1 MAMLTVL
8 VAVGAAP
15 WESDFVA
22 SLEHQRGTQV
32 VRRCVDIADLLA
44 AASSGRAQAAL
55 VSTALA
61 GVDAD
66 VVSRLVDR
74 GLEVIGVVTGGSSSQ
89 AARLR
94 GLNITVLVDAESP
107 EAIPTALTTAAAGH
121 GQHRGDL
128 ADQPDGDNP
137 AGSASTQR
145 GDTIAVWGPGGGAGR
160 STVALGLA
168 TELSGAGAP
177 TLLIDADVYGGSVAA
192 MLAMLDESSGV
203 LAAARSANT
212 GSLDVA
218 TLVQQAR
225 QVAPAL
231 RVLTGLPRADRWPQ
245 LRPSALSVLLT
256 LAGTLAAF
264 TVVDL
269 GFSLEQDEAL
279 SFDTA
284 APRRNGATLL
294 VIEEADRVLAVGSAD
309 PIGLGRLTRGVVDLR
324 EAVPGVDVEIIVNRM
339 RPSLGWSQEEV
350 QETVARFTGVD
361 TIRFLPEDRSACD
374 RALVEG
380 RTLAEVAPDSALR
393 SELGRLAADLLGVS
407 PPDRRKGR
415 LRRVLTGSPA

>member
-1 MAMLTVL
+1 MLTVL

-22 SLEHQRGTQV
+22 ALEHQRGMRV
-32 VRRCVDIADLLA
+32 VRRCVDIADLLS
-44 AASSGRAQAAL
+44 AASAGRAQAAL

-61 GVDAD
+61 GLDAD
-66 VVSRLVDR
+66 AVARLGHQGV
-74 GLEVIGVVTGGSSSQ
+74 EAIGVVTGGSSSQ
-89 AARLR
+89 TARLR
-94 GLNITVLVDAESP
+94 GLNISVLVDAEAP
-107 EAIPTALTTAAAGH
+107 EAIGPALTEATASR
-121 GQHRGDL
+121 GQHRAATAPADHQHGDHEV
-128 ADQPDGDNP
+128 PDPP
-137 AGSASTQR
+137 AQR
-145 GDTIAVWGPGGGAGR
+145 GSTIAVWGPGDGAGR

-168 TELSGAGAP
+168 TELSEAGAA

-192 MLAMLDESSGV
+192 MLAMLDESSGI

-218 TLVQQAR
+218 TLVRYAR
-225 QVAPAL
+225 QVAPTL

-245 LRPSALSVLLT
+245 LRPSALSVLL
-256 LAGTLAAF
+256 ARARALAAF
-264 TVVDL
+264 TVVDV
-269 GFSLEQDEAL
+269 GFSLEQDEEL

-309 PIGLGRLTRGVVDLR
+309 PIGLSRLTRGVVDLR
-324 EAVPGVDVEIIVNRM
+324 EAVPGVDVEVVVNRM
-339 RPSLGWSQEEV
+339 RPSLGWSREEV
-350 QETVARFTGVD
+350 RETVARFTGVD

-380 RTLAEVAPDSALR
+380 RTLAEVAPDSELRSALR
-393 SELGRLAADLLGVS
+393 QLAADLSGAS
-407 PPDRRKGR
+407 AADRRRGR
-415 LRRVLTGSPA
+415 LRRMLTGSPA

>member
-1 MAMLTVL
+1 MLTVL
-8 VAVGAAP
+8 VAVGAAS

-22 SLEHQRGTQV
+22 SLQHQRGMRV

-55 VSTALA
+55 VSTALVGLDA
-61 GVDAD
+61 DAVSRLADRGVDA
-66 VVSRLVDR
+66 
-74 GLEVIGVVTGGSSSQ
+74 IGVVTGGSSSQ
-89 AARLR
+89 AARLK
-94 GLNITVLVDAESP
+94 GLNISVLVDAEAP
-107 EAIPTALTTAAAGH
+107 EAIATALTEAEAGRAQHRADLPGHPDEDDMAAG
-121 GQHRGDL
+121 
-128 ADQPDGDNP
+128 AP
-137 AGSASTQR
+137 TQR
-145 GDTIAVWGPGGGAGR
+145 GSTIAVWGPSGGPGR

-168 TELSGAGAP
+168 TELSEGGAS
-177 TLLIDADVYGGSVAA
+177 TMLIDADVYGGSVAA

-212 GSLDVA
+212 GSLDA
-218 TLVQQAR
+218 DTLAQQAR
-225 QVAPAL
+225 EVAPML

-245 LRPSALSVLLT
+245 LRPSALSVLL
-256 LAGTLAAF
+256 ARSRTLAAF

-269 GFSLEQDEAL
+269 GFSLEQDEEL

-324 EAVPGVDVEIIVNRM
+324 EAVPGVDVEIVVNRM

-350 QETVARFTGVD
+350 RETVARFTGVD

-393 SELGRLAADLLGVS
+393 FELGRLAGDLLGVS
-407 PPDRRKGR
+407 VADRRRGR
-415 LRRVLTGSPA
+415 LRRMLTGSAL